1 MPELLAAE
9 DGQQHSP
16 AALIYAALLH
26 NKLPVEDGF
35 FNFDAV
41 SFTCTFATQHSHAA
55 VPASELFITALFF
68 LRMFQLLEL
77 FYDYSSS
84 EYYIG

>member
-1 MPELLAAE
+1 MPELLSAE

-41 SFTCTFATQHSHAA
+41 SLACTFAIQHSHAQLVTA
-55 VPASELFITALFF
+55 PLQQKPRRPSELGSFNA
-68 LRMFQLLEL
+68 R
-77 FYDYSSS
+77 
-84 EYYIG
+84 